1 MPDDLLAYHLIKSAN
16 LSKRYQQLV
25 KATINKL
32 SYDISK
38 SNLIKIFLED
48 NEIPTIDFKEL
59 HIKQETTYHAQN
71 YLYDEVVG
79 PKEEEIFIEGDKTTQ
94 KESYQTLYT
103 QKENPHH
110 SNISTRQ
117 LAVNNN
123 PNRNPSNPNRV
134 SQDWRSTSNV
144 LQTPMAETPSP
155 SPMIDIECQQNVQFV
170 KV

>member
-1 MPDDLLAYHLIKSAN
+1 MSGNILAYHLIKSAN
-16 LSKRYQQLV
+16 LTKRDQQLV
-25 KATINKL
+25 KAAINKL

-38 SNLIKIFLED
+38 FNAIKIFLED
-48 NEIPTIDFKEL
+48 NEIPTIDLKEL

-71 YLYDEVVG
+71 YLYDDVVG
-79 PKEEEIFIEGDKTTQ
+79 PKQEEIFIEEDKTTQ
-94 KESYQTLYT
+94 EESYQTLYT

-134 SQDWRSTSNV
+134 SQN
-144 LQTPMAETPSP
+144 
-155 SPMIDIECQQNVQFV
+155 
-170 KV
+170 